1 MRKKHAV
8 LHYVL
13 CSLGTLLVIVLF
25 SIPHLVGSCSEWHPC
40 FIFIPSE
47 LPKPVLVSDVRVDSI
62 PSTLEESKTR
72 IISPTI
78 EQHIDFQRE
87 DWY

>member
-25 SIPHLVGSCSEWHPC
+25 SIPHLVGSCSE
-40 FIFIPSE
+40 
-47 LPKPVLVSDVRVDSI
+47 
-62 PSTLEESKTR
+62 
-72 IISPTI
+72 
-78 EQHIDFQRE
+78 
-87 DWY
+87 